1 MPGRRA
7 AAGSYGPGAWF
18 AARTADKEPPMQ
30 VTDASSI
37 LRPIPNRP
45 VQRPTTPGPKPVAT
59 SLQSMPLPGAPAKT
73 KTTTPFMET
82 ASAVLQKPIGQHSEH
97 TRPDPLKAL
106 LADWGKTDSPHDL
119 NGDGTVGIQDMLQ
132 LLKQM
137 SDEHYQPPDPEPNP
151 LQPLLDDWGKTD
163 SPHDLNGDGTVG
175 IQDMLQRLAQ
185 MTDGRAPDDPPD
197 INPDKAALQA
207 LLDDWGKT
215 GSAHD
220 LNGDGTV
227 GIQDMLQLLTEMT
240 ETVDDPPDKDDTNN
254 QQTRLARLI
263 ADWDKTDS
271 QFDLDGSGKVGIRDM
286 LMLLA
291 RMTSPQPQ
299 AVRAEPEDRL
309 RPHQAR
315 GFAHYQRTSEMHLAN
330 SLMDEM
336 SEMEPREIRE
346 SIRSSHLPD
355 MQKRFVLDHLAAH
368 RPHGKRISLVG

>member
-1 MPGRRA
+1 
-7 AAGSYGPGAWF
+7 
-18 AARTADKEPPMQ
+18 MQ

-45 VQRPTTPGPKPVAT
+45 VQRPTTPGPKPAAT

-97 TRPDPLKAL
+97 TKPDPLKAL
-106 LADWGKTDSPHDL
+106 LA
-119 NGDGTVGIQDMLQ
+119 
-132 LLKQM
+132 
-137 SDEHYQPPDPEPNP
+137 
-151 LQPLLDDWGKTD
+151 DWGKTD

-263 ADWDKTDS
+263 ADWGKTDS

-315 GFAHYQRTSEMHLAN
+315 GFAHYQRTSAMHLAN

-336 SEMEPREIRE
+336 SEMEPGEIRE